1 MGPGQLGPGA
11 QLSGAQQSTFS
22 RLTIGPRT
30 VGPWGRNPT
39 TDIYPPIVGR
49 IYPFSHHQQGRI
61 DFNTVNP
68 SLPTGKD
75 FLIPVERLMMR
86 ECPYSTKMREVL
98 GNPSLKPE
106 GNLEGGV
113 DQKIFPCG
121 QGRID
126 SVKINPS
133 LLMMREFTFPCPDPA
148 LEASIRWC
156 YTVAMCYSRVTRCYI
171 LRTTQNRQQNLLGI

>member
-1 MGPGQLGPGA
+1 MN
-11 QLSGAQQSTFS
+11 LSGVARGDPPQTPIKSIEAKLKSNEAKPSSLKAEDQSKT
-22 RLTIGPRT
+22 L
-30 VGPWGRNPT
+30 
-39 TDIYPPIVGR
+39 Y
-49 IYPFSHHQQGRI
+49 
-61 DFNTVNP
+61 
-68 SLPTGKD
+68 
-75 FLIPVERLMMR
+75 M
-86 ECPYSTKMREVL
+86 CSTKTLEVL

-171 LRTTQNRQQNLLGI
+171 LRTTQNRQQNLLGILDSHLPLIQLGD